1 MSAEWISVARNHV
14 INGDFV
20 RRIRCTGE
28 DKITFYFDGGKS
40 LAVFYPTVKD
50 RDRDWNI
57 LCRDALG
64 LTEAAGH
71 GRLIQ

>member
-1 MSAEWISVARNHV
+1 MSTKWISVTQNHV

-28 DKITFYFDGGKS
+28 DKITFYFDGEKS
-40 LAVFYPTVKD
+40 LAVLYPTKKD

-64 LTEAAGH
+64 LTEAVEH
-71 GRLIQ
+71 DKLIQ